1 MTVLGDYVVC
11 TGLFGNDVN
20 SENQGMMMA
29 DCIQIICLECD
40 ISEEAVEMLVE
51 AIGIEER

>member
-1 MTVLGDYVVC
+1 
-11 TGLFGNDVN
+11 
-20 SENQGMMMA
+20 MMA
-29 DCIQIICLECD
+29 DCIQIIYLECD